1 MPEIVAV
8 SDDSMVYLQE
18 DAGQV
23 SLLQVLEEEGYSEN
37 NEQQKCIKENNTNID
52 EKESVMLAKIFEEKK
67 ITFPCYVQP
76 KLDGYR
82 MFWKDEKMY
91 SRTGKEFNNLNKL
104 KEVLKKI
111 NYKLDGELYV
121 HGMLFESYGILRKQK
136 ITKKDEEILNKIE
149 YHVYDIIDNTKIF
162 EERNN
167 ILKELKNKLTTNMIK
182 IVPTYI
188 CNNVD
193 EIYKYH
199 NEFIENGYEGTIVR
213 LNKFYEY
220 KRTNKIGRAHV

>member
-1 MPEIVAV
+1 M
-8 SDDSMVYLQE
+8 
-18 DAGQV
+18 
-23 SLLQVLEEEGYSEN
+23 
-37 NEQQKCIKENNTNID
+37 K
-52 EKESVMLAKIFEEKK
+52 KK

-82 MFWKDEKMY
+82 MFWSDGKMY
-91 SRTGKEFNNLNKL
+91 SRTGKEFTTLIKL
-104 KEVLKKI
+104 KEELKSI

-149 YHVYDIIDNTKIF
+149 YHVYDIIDDTKIF
-162 EERNN
+162 EERIN
-167 ILKELKNKLTTNMIK
+167 ILNELKNKLKTNIIK

-188 CNNVD
+188 CYNLD

-199 NEFIENGYEGTIVR
+199 NEFVENGYEGTIVR
-213 LNKFYEY
+213 LNKNYEH
-220 KRTNKIGRAHV
+220 KRTHNLMKLKDFQDDEFEIVDYTFEKKMLKETN